1 MEVKV
6 LAPGGA
12 LRQPL
17 HRCGST
23 RTRCHQR
30 RKRTSGSG
38 TRTLRQA
45 RSAVNAGILPAEGAR
60 QGLGLPSLLGRF
72 GPPVGDEGIH
82 AAWLAVPAFPGK
94 RLGFCDG
101 RLKGVSGAWTSR
113 VRAFSVSPASGVR
126 CRRGGRRSRARHRQ
140 ARGSKSSLLI
150 GSCLSHWLRISM
162 STRCEERWGAG
173 LVANSR
179 PVIAGR
185 LLHRLRQV
193 VREVIRGPSDH
204 EVILSLDL
212 YRWSPCG
219 IRQL

>member
-1 MEVKV
+1 MSCERQQRWRKGRWRRRV

-17 HRCGST
+17 RRCGST
-23 RTRCHQR
+23 RTPCHQR
-30 RKRTSGSG
+30 RKRT
-38 TRTLRQA
+38 LRFRDA
-45 RSAVNAGILPAEGAR
+45 DSAPSAVRCQCRNSTGR
-60 QGLGLPSLLGRF
+60 RCSTGLGLPSLLGRL

-82 AAWLAVPAFPGK
+82 IAWLAVPAFPGK

-101 RLKGVSGAWTSR
+101 RLEGVSGAWTSR

-126 CRRGGRRSRARHRQ
+126 CRSEGPHRETGRRSRARHRQ

-173 LVANSR
+173 FSR
-179 PVIAGR
+179 TTRAR
-185 LLHRLRQV
+185 
-193 VREVIRGPSDH
+193 
-204 EVILSLDL
+204 
-212 YRWSPCG
+212 
-219 IRQL
+219 